1 MRCAHFGGAGSSTE
15 LDALLGGGASNST
28 VNVTVAP
35 SIVAGTAQ
43 NTPKGFDK
51 FTPDYQGSSGA
62 SQVCFILKFFFR
74 HAVPAKRGK
83 VHLQTSCRCV
93 CLTTIFPEI
102 FHLQEGSLQNINI
115 VC

>member
-35 SIVAGTAQ
+35 SGVAGTAQ

-62 SQVCFILKFFFR
+62 SQVCFI
-74 HAVPAKRGK
+74 
-83 VHLQTSCRCV
+83 
-93 CLTTIFPEI
+93 
-102 FHLQEGSLQNINI
+102 
-115 VC
+115 